1 MTRRRASI
9 AAPTAPTA
17 LLGDIRTLIAAA
29 RKRAASAVNS
39 ALSMLYWRIGQR
51 IHTQVLE
58 GRRADY
64 GEEVVLTLAAQLVKE
79 YGTSFS
85 VKNLRR
91 MVQFAAAYPDERIV
105 VSLIRQLSWTHFIA
119 LIPLKDP
126 LQRLLRADG
135 ERRTLE
141 RADAARAHRL
151 DAVRAHGAVPK
162 AGEPS
167 HRSWRPCAR
176 HSMTPALVMRD
187 PYILDFLGLRD
198 TWQEGDLEAAIIRE
212 MEAFLLELGAGFS
225 FVARQKR
232 IPVDDDDFHLDLLF
246 YNRKLRRLVAVELK
260 IGEFKAAYK
269 GQMELYLRW
278 LDKHEREP
286 EEASPLG
293 IILCT
298 GKKREQIELLELD
311 KSGIHVAEYLT
322 SLPPRAVLGE
332 VAAGDRAGAVADRAA
347 QAGHRVGQAATM
359 RPGVLPSG
367 SRAAPA
373 LRAVVRPS
381 GFDPDAFDPGG
392 PALRLQKASVRGRV

>member
-1 MTRRRASI
+1 MNGRRSSVASS
-9 AAPTAPTA
+9 AVPSA
-17 LLGDIRTLIAAA
+17 LLSDIRTLIEAA
-29 RKRAASAVNS
+29 RQRAASTVNS
-39 ALSMLYWRIGQR
+39 ELTMLYWRIGQR

-79 YGTSFS
+79 YGSSFG

-91 MVQFAAAYPDERIV
+91 MVQFAATFPDEQIV

-126 LQRLLRADG
+126 LQRDYYAQMAG
-135 ERRTLE
+135 AERWSVRTLRE
-141 RADAARAHRL
+141 RIDSMLYERTALSKKPGETIAKELATMRDAQRM
-151 DAVRAHGAVPK
+151 
-162 AGEPS
+162 S
-167 HRSWRPCAR
+167 
-176 HSMTPALVMRD
+176 PALVMRD

-198 TWQEGDLEAAIIRE
+198 TWQEGDLEAPIIRE
-212 MEAFLLELGAGFS
+212 MESFLLELGAGFS

-232 IPVDDDDFHLDLLF
+232 IQIDDDDFHLDLLF

-260 IGEFKAAYK
+260 IGDFKAAYK

-278 LDKHEREP
+278 LDKYEREP

-322 SLPPRAVLGE
+322 SLPPRAVLVE
-332 VAAGDRAGAVADRAA
+332 
-347 QAGHRVGQAATM
+347 
-359 RPGVLPSG
+359 
-367 SRAAPA
+367 
-373 LRAVVRPS
+373 
-381 GFDPDAFDPGG
+381 
-392 PALRLQKASVRGRV
+392 RLQQATHRAQLRIEQRRKDKE

>member
-1 MTRRRASI
+1 MIRPK
-9 AAPTAPTA
+9 APISSPTVPSV
-17 LLGDIRTLIAAA
+17 LLGDIRGLIDAA
-29 RKRAASAVNS
+29 RQRTVSAVNS
-39 ALSMLYWRIGQR
+39 ELTMLYWRVGQR

-64 GEEVVLTLAAQLVKE
+64 GEEVLPTLAAQLVKD
-79 YGTSFS
+79 YGGSFA

-91 MVQFAAAYPDERIV
+91 MVQFAVTFPDEQIV

-126 LQRLLRADG
+126 LQRDYYAQMASA
-135 ERRTLE
+135 ERWSVRTLRE
-141 RADAARAHRL
+141 RIESMLYERTALSQKPNETIAQELATLRDAQR
-151 DAVRAHGAVPK
+151 
-162 AGEPS
+162 
-167 HRSWRPCAR
+167 
-176 HSMTPALVMRD
+176 MTPALVMRD

-198 TWQEGDLEAAIIRE
+198 TWQESDLEAAIIRE
-212 MEAFLLELGAGFS
+212 MESFLLELGAGFS

-232 IPVDDDDFHLDLLF
+232 IQVDDEDFHLDLLF

-322 SLPPRAVLGE
+322 TLPPRAVLVE
-332 VAAGDRAGAVADRAA
+332 RL
-347 QAGHRVGQAATM
+347 QQAAK
-359 RPGVLPSG
+359 
-367 SRAAPA
+367 RAQ
-373 LRAVVRPS
+373 
-381 GFDPDAFDPGG
+381 
-392 PALRLQKASVRGRV
+392 LQIAAHEEQS

>member
-17 LLGDIRTLIAAA
+17 LLGDIRTLIDAA

-39 ALSMLYWRIGQR
+39 ELSMLYWRIGQR

-126 LQRLLRADG
+126 LQRDYYAQMASA
-135 ERRTLE
+135 ERWSVRTLRE
-141 RADAARAHRL
+141 RIDSMLYERTALSQKPEETIAQELAALREAQR
-151 DAVRAHGAVPK
+151 
-162 AGEPS
+162 
-167 HRSWRPCAR
+167 
-176 HSMTPALVMRD
+176 MTPALVMRD

-278 LDKHEREP
+278 LDKHEWEP

-332 VAAGDRAGAVADRAA
+332 KLQQATERA
-347 QAGHRVGQAATM
+347 
-359 RPGVLPSG
+359 
-367 SRAAPA
+367 
-373 LRAVVRPS
+373 
-381 GFDPDAFDPGG
+381 
-392 PALRLQKASVRGRV
+392 RLQIEQRKQDTE

>member
-1 MTRRRASI
+1 MTKRSVAVPSP
-9 AAPTAPTA
+9 AAPMA
-17 LLGDIRTLIAAA
+17 LLGDIRELIEAA
-29 RKRAASAVNS
+29 RRRAVSTVNS
-39 ALSMLYWRIGQR
+39 ELAMLYWRIGQR

-64 GEEVVLTLAAQLVKE
+64 GEEVLPTLAAQLVKE
-79 YGTSFS
+79 YGGSFE

-91 MVQFAAAYPDERIV
+91 MVQFAATFPDEQIV

-126 LQRLLRADG
+126 LQRDYYAQMVST
-135 ERRTLE
+135 ERWSVRTLRE
-141 RADAARAHRL
+141 RIDSMLYERTALSQKPEETIAQELATLRDAQR
-151 DAVRAHGAVPK
+151 
-162 AGEPS
+162 
-167 HRSWRPCAR
+167 
-176 HSMTPALVMRD
+176 MTPALVMRD

-198 TWQEGDLEAAIIRE
+198 SWQESDMEAAIIRE

-232 IPVDDDDFHLDLLF
+232 IPIDDEDFHLDLLF

-260 IGEFKAAYK
+260 VGDFKAAYK

-322 SLPPRAVLGE
+322 ALPPR
-332 VAAGDRAGAVADRAA
+332 
-347 QAGHRVGQAATM
+347 
-359 RPGVLPSG
+359 GVL
-367 SRAAPA
+367 
-373 LRAVVRPS
+373 VE
-381 GFDPDAFDPGG
+381 
-392 PALRLQKASVRGRV
+392 RLQQATQRAQLQIEQRSSDARKSES

>member
-1 MTRRRASI
+1 MTRCKATIASP
-9 AAPTAPTA
+9 AAPSA
-17 LLGDIRTLIAAA
+17 LLGDIRALIEAA

-39 ALSMLYWRIGQR
+39 ELSMLYWRIGQR

-64 GEEVVLTLAAQLVKE
+64 GEEVVSTLAAQLVKE
-79 YGTSFS
+79 YGGSFS

-91 MVQFAAAYPDERIV
+91 MVQFAVAYPDERIV

-126 LQRLLRADG
+126 LQRDYYAQMASA
-135 ERRTLE
+135 ERWSVRTLRE
-141 RADAARAHRL
+141 RIDSMLYERTALSQKPEETIAQELATLRDAQR
-151 DAVRAHGAVPK
+151 
-162 AGEPS
+162 
-167 HRSWRPCAR
+167 
-176 HSMTPALVMRD
+176 MTPALVMRD

-198 TWQEGDLEAAIIRE
+198 SWQESDLEAAVIRE
-212 MEAFLLELGAGFS
+212 MESFLLELGAGFS

-232 IPVDDDDFHLDLLF
+232 IPIDDEDFHLDLLF

-286 EEASPLG
+286 EEAPPLG

-332 VAAGDRAGAVADRAA
+332 KLQQATERA
-347 QAGHRVGQAATM
+347 
-359 RPGVLPSG
+359 
-367 SRAAPA
+367 
-373 LRAVVRPS
+373 
-381 GFDPDAFDPGG
+381 
-392 PALRLQKASVRGRV
+392 RLQIEQRQPGEKS